1 MTTARPLPPVLRR
14 SVRGVLA
21 GLLTAVFLAPFYLML
36 RNALMDT
43 QGLTSPH
50 WTWWPSSMHW
60 ENFSS
65 LFSDP
70 ALHMGQALGNSLLIA
85 GITAPVSTLLASA
98 AGYAL
103 ARIPVPGRGVLLA
116 LVVATLMIPGSVT
129 FVPTFVVVGSMGGVN
144 TLWGIIAPGLFN
156 PFAVLLFRNFY
167 LQFPSEIEEAGRLD
181 GLGWL
186 GLYRRIALP
195 SSGAMLASLGAL
207 AFIDELERLPVAAGH
222 RAGPVLVDGPDRPV
236 DVPHLTDRQPA
247 RTVRRGRRDHR
258 ATGGHVPGRPA
269 LHRRRHRHQR
279 AQGLREPPSRA
290 WLRTTGPEPPDSGPF
305 GPGRT
310 TWRSNPHTHPTL
322 GGDKHEIR

>member
-1 MTTARPLPPVLRR
+1 MRSTRELSQVLRR
-14 SVRGVLA
+14 CARGALA
-21 GLLTAVFLAPFYLML
+21 GLLTAAFLAPFYLML
-36 RNALMDT
+36 RNALMDAR
-43 QGLTSPH
+43 GLTSPQ
-50 WTWWPSSMHW
+50 WTWWPSAMHW

-85 GITAPVSTLLASA
+85 AITAPVSTILASA

-129 FVPTFVVVGSMGGVN
+129 FVPTFVLVGSMGGVN

-167 LQFPSEIEEAGRLD
+167 LQFPTEIEEAGRLD
-181 GLGWL
+181 GLGWF

-207 AFIDELERLPVAAGH
+207 AFIDSWNSFLWPLVIGQDPSAWTAQIALSTFLTSQTVNLPGLFAGAVVTITPLVAMF
-222 RAGPVLVDGPDRPV
+222 LVAQRYIVEGI
-236 DVPHLTDRQPA
+236 
-247 RTVRRGRRDHR
+247 
-258 ATGGHVPGRPA
+258 ATS
-269 LHRRRHRHQR
+269 
-279 AQGLREPPSRA
+279 GLK
-290 WLRTTGPEPPDSGPF
+290 G
-305 GPGRT
+305 
-310 TWRSNPHTHPTL
+310 
-322 GGDKHEIR
+322 

>member
-1 MTTARPLPPVLRR
+1 MTTTRQLPQVVRR
-14 SVRGVLA
+14 SVRGLLA

-43 QGLTSPH
+43 QGLTAPD
-50 WTWWPSSMHW
+50 WTWWPSTMHW

-85 GITAPVSTLLASA
+85 AITAPVSTLLASA

-103 ARIPVPGRGVLLA
+103 ARIPVPGRGVMLA

-195 SSGAMLASLGAL
+195 SSGAMIASLGAL
-207 AFIDELERLPVAAGH
+207 AFIDSWNAFLWPLVIGQDPSAWTAQIALSTFLTSQTINLPGLFAGAVVTIAPLVAMF
-222 RAGPVLVDGPDRPV
+222 LVAQRYIVEGI
-236 DVPHLTDRQPA
+236 
-247 RTVRRGRRDHR
+247 
-258 ATGGHVPGRPA
+258 ATS
-269 LHRRRHRHQR
+269 
-279 AQGLREPPSRA
+279 GLK
-290 WLRTTGPEPPDSGPF
+290 G
-305 GPGRT
+305 
-310 TWRSNPHTHPTL
+310 
-322 GGDKHEIR
+322 

>member
-1 MTTARPLPPVLRR
+1 MTTARHLPQVLRR

-50 WTWWPSSMHW
+50 WTWWPSTMHW
-60 ENFSS
+60 DNFTS

-70 ALHMGQALGNSLLIA
+70 TLHMGQALGNSLLIA
-85 GITAPVSTLLASA
+85 VITAPVSTLLASA

-207 AFIDELERLPVAAGH
+207 AFIDSWNAFLWPLVIGQDPSSWTAQIALSTFLTSQTVNLPGLFAGAVVTIAPLVAMF
-222 RAGPVLVDGPDRPV
+222 LVAQRYIVEGI
-236 DVPHLTDRQPA
+236 
-247 RTVRRGRRDHR
+247 
-258 ATGGHVPGRPA
+258 ATS
-269 LHRRRHRHQR
+269 
-279 AQGLREPPSRA
+279 GLK
-290 WLRTTGPEPPDSGPF
+290 G
-305 GPGRT
+305 
-310 TWRSNPHTHPTL
+310 
-322 GGDKHEIR
+322 

>member
-1 MTTARPLPPVLRR
+1 MTTVRQGARALRR
-14 SVRGVLA
+14 PARGLLAGVLMV
-21 GLLTAVFLAPFYLML
+21 VFLTPFYLML
-36 RNALMDT
+36 RNALMDSRT
-43 QGLTSPH
+43 LTSPE
-50 WTWWPSSMHW
+50 WVWWPSTMHW
-60 ENFSS
+60 ENFTS

-70 ALHMGQALGNSLLIA
+70 TLDLGRSLGNSLLIA
-85 GITAPVSTLLASA
+85 AITAPVSTLLASA

-207 AFIDELERLPVAAGH
+207 AFIDSWNAFLWPLVIGQDPSAWTAQIALSTFLTSQTINLPGLFAGAVVTIAPLVAMF
-222 RAGPVLVDGPDRPV
+222 LVAQRYIVEGIA
-236 DVPHLTDRQPA
+236 H
-247 RTVRRGRRDHR
+247 
-258 ATGGHVPGRPA
+258 TGLKG
-269 LHRRRHRHQR
+269 
-279 AQGLREPPSRA
+279 
-290 WLRTTGPEPPDSGPF
+290 
-305 GPGRT
+305 
-310 TWRSNPHTHPTL
+310 
-322 GGDKHEIR
+322 

>member
-1 MTTARPLPPVLRR
+1 MATTRQLPPVVRR
-14 SVRGVLA
+14 SVRGLMA
-21 GLLTAVFLAPFYLML
+21 GLLTVLFLAPFYLML

-43 QGLTSPH
+43 QGLTSPD
-50 WTWWPSSMHW
+50 WTWWPSTMHW
-60 ENFSS
+60 ENFTS

-70 ALHMGQALGNSLLIA
+70 ALNMGQALGNSLLVA
-85 GITAPVSTLLASA
+85 AITAPVSTLLASA

-103 ARIPVPGRGVLLA
+103 ARIPVPGRGVMLA

-207 AFIDELERLPVAAGH
+207 AFIDSWNAFLWPLVIGQDPSAWTAQIALSTFLTSQTINLPGLFAGAVVTIAPLVAMF
-222 RAGPVLVDGPDRPV
+222 LVAQRYIVEGI
-236 DVPHLTDRQPA
+236 
-247 RTVRRGRRDHR
+247 
-258 ATGGHVPGRPA
+258 ATS
-269 LHRRRHRHQR
+269 
-279 AQGLREPPSRA
+279 GLK
-290 WLRTTGPEPPDSGPF
+290 G
-305 GPGRT
+305 
-310 TWRSNPHTHPTL
+310 
-322 GGDKHEIR
+322 

>member
-1 MTTARPLPPVLRR
+1 MATTRELPQVLRR

-43 QGLTSPH
+43 QDLTSPH
-50 WTWWPSSMHW
+50 WTWWPSTMHW
-60 ENFSS
+60 ENFTS

-70 ALHMGQALGNSLLIA
+70 TLHMGQALGNSLLIA
-85 GITAPVSTLLASA
+85 AITAPVSTVLASA
-98 AGYAL
+98 AGHAL

-167 LQFPSEIEEAGRLD
+167 LQFPTEIEEAGRLD

-207 AFIDELERLPVAAGH
+207 AFIDSWNAFLWPLVIGQDPSAWTAQIALSTFLTSQTINLPGLFAGAVVTITPLVAMF
-222 RAGPVLVDGPDRPV
+222 LVAQRYIVEGI
-236 DVPHLTDRQPA
+236 
-247 RTVRRGRRDHR
+247 
-258 ATGGHVPGRPA
+258 ATS
-269 LHRRRHRHQR
+269 
-279 AQGLREPPSRA
+279 GLK
-290 WLRTTGPEPPDSGPF
+290 G
-305 GPGRT
+305 
-310 TWRSNPHTHPTL
+310 
-322 GGDKHEIR
+322 

>member
-1 MTTARPLPPVLRR
+1 MTTARHLPQVLRR

-43 QGLTSPH
+43 QGLTSPD
-50 WTWWPSSMHW
+50 WTWWPSTMHW
-60 ENFSS
+60 ENFTS

-70 ALHMGQALGNSLLIA
+70 SVHMGQALGNSLLIA
-85 GITAPVSTLLASA
+85 AITAPVSTLLASA

-207 AFIDELERLPVAAGH
+207 AFIDSWNAFLWPLVIGQDPSAWTAQIALSTFLTSQTINLPGLFAGAVVTIAPLVAMF
-222 RAGPVLVDGPDRPV
+222 LVAQRYIVEGI
-236 DVPHLTDRQPA
+236 
-247 RTVRRGRRDHR
+247 
-258 ATGGHVPGRPA
+258 ATS
-269 LHRRRHRHQR
+269 
-279 AQGLREPPSRA
+279 GLK
-290 WLRTTGPEPPDSGPF
+290 G
-305 GPGRT
+305 
-310 TWRSNPHTHPTL
+310 
-322 GGDKHEIR
+322 

>member
-1 MTTARPLPPVLRR
+1 MTTTRQLPRVMRR

-43 QGLTSPH
+43 QGLTSPD
-50 WTWWPSSMHW
+50 WTWWPSTMHW

-70 ALHMGQALGNSLLIA
+70 SLHMGQALGNSLLIA
-85 GITAPVSTLLASA
+85 AITAPVSTLLASA

-103 ARIPVPGRGVLLA
+103 ARIPVPGRGVMLA

-207 AFIDELERLPVAAGH
+207 AFIDSWNAFLWPLVIGQDPSTWTAQIALSTFLTSQTINLPGLFAGAVVTIAPLVAMF
-222 RAGPVLVDGPDRPV
+222 LV
-236 DVPHLTDRQPA
+236 A
-247 RTVRRGRRDHR
+247 
-258 ATGGHVPGRPA
+258 
-269 LHRRRHRHQR
+269 QR
-279 AQGLREPPSRA
+279 YIVEGIASSGLK
-290 WLRTTGPEPPDSGPF
+290 G
-305 GPGRT
+305 
-310 TWRSNPHTHPTL
+310 
-322 GGDKHEIR
+322 

>member
-1 MTTARPLPPVLRR
+1 MTTARHLPPVLRR

-207 AFIDELERLPVAAGH
+207 AFIDSWNAFLWPLVIGQDPSSWTAQIALSTFLTSQTVNLPGLFAGAVVTIAPLVAMF
-222 RAGPVLVDGPDRPV
+222 LVAQRYIVEGI
-236 DVPHLTDRQPA
+236 
-247 RTVRRGRRDHR
+247 
-258 ATGGHVPGRPA
+258 ATS
-269 LHRRRHRHQR
+269 
-279 AQGLREPPSRA
+279 GLK
-290 WLRTTGPEPPDSGPF
+290 G
-305 GPGRT
+305 
-310 TWRSNPHTHPTL
+310 
-322 GGDKHEIR
+322 

>member
-1 MTTARPLPPVLRR
+1 MTTTRQLPQVVRR
-14 SVRGVLA
+14 SARGLLA

-43 QGLTSPH
+43 QGLTSPD
-50 WTWWPSSMHW
+50 WTWWPSTMHW

-85 GITAPVSTLLASA
+85 AITAPVSTLLASA

-207 AFIDELERLPVAAGH
+207 AFIDSWNAFLWPLVIGQDPSAWTAQIALSTFLTSQTINLPGLFAGAVVTIAPLVAMF
-222 RAGPVLVDGPDRPV
+222 LVAQRYIVEGI
-236 DVPHLTDRQPA
+236 
-247 RTVRRGRRDHR
+247 
-258 ATGGHVPGRPA
+258 ATS
-269 LHRRRHRHQR
+269 
-279 AQGLREPPSRA
+279 GLK
-290 WLRTTGPEPPDSGPF
+290 G
-305 GPGRT
+305 
-310 TWRSNPHTHPTL
+310 
-322 GGDKHEIR
+322 

>member
-1 MTTARPLPPVLRR
+1 MATTRQLPQVLRR

-43 QGLTSPH
+43 QDLTSPH
-50 WTWWPSSMHW
+50 WTWWPSTMHW
-60 ENFSS
+60 ENFTS

-70 ALHMGQALGNSLLIA
+70 TLHMGQALGNSLLIA
-85 GITAPVSTLLASA
+85 AITAPVSTLLASA

-207 AFIDELERLPVAAGH
+207 AFIDSWNAFLWPLVIGQDPSAWTAQIALSTFLTSQTINLPGLFAGAVVTIAPLVAMF
-222 RAGPVLVDGPDRPV
+222 LVAQRYIVEGI
-236 DVPHLTDRQPA
+236 
-247 RTVRRGRRDHR
+247 
-258 ATGGHVPGRPA
+258 ATS
-269 LHRRRHRHQR
+269 
-279 AQGLREPPSRA
+279 GLK
-290 WLRTTGPEPPDSGPF
+290 G
-305 GPGRT
+305 
-310 TWRSNPHTHPTL
+310 
-322 GGDKHEIR
+322 

>member
-1 MTTARPLPPVLRR
+1 MATTRELPQVLRR

-43 QGLTSPH
+43 QDLTSPH
-50 WTWWPSSMHW
+50 WTWWPSTMHW
-60 ENFSS
+60 ENFTS

-70 ALHMGQALGNSLLIA
+70 TLHMGQALGNSLLIA
-85 GITAPVSTLLASA
+85 AITAPVSTLLASA

-207 AFIDELERLPVAAGH
+207 AFIDSWNAFLWPLVIGQDPSAWTAQIALSTFLTSQTINLPGLFAGAVVTIAPLVAMF
-222 RAGPVLVDGPDRPV
+222 LVAQRYIVEGI
-236 DVPHLTDRQPA
+236 
-247 RTVRRGRRDHR
+247 
-258 ATGGHVPGRPA
+258 ATS
-269 LHRRRHRHQR
+269 
-279 AQGLREPPSRA
+279 GLK
-290 WLRTTGPEPPDSGPF
+290 G
-305 GPGRT
+305 
-310 TWRSNPHTHPTL
+310 
-322 GGDKHEIR
+322 

>member
-1 MTTARPLPPVLRR
+1 MTTNPFKRLRPGARGLLV
-14 SVRGVLA
+14 

-36 RNALMDT
+36 RNALMDSRS
-43 QGLTSPH
+43 LTSPE
-50 WTWWPSSMHW
+50 WTWWPSPMHW
-60 ENFSS
+60 ENFTA
-65 LFSDP
+65 LFDDP
-70 ALHMGQALGNSLLIA
+70 ALHLGRALGNSLLIA

-144 TLWGIIAPGLFN
+144 TLWGIVAPGLFN

-207 AFIDELERLPVAAGH
+207 AFIDSWNAFLWPLVIGQDPSAWTAQIALSTFLTSQTINLPGLFAGAVVTVA
-222 RAGPVLVDGPDRPV
+222 PLVAMFLIAQRYIVEGI
-236 DVPHLTDRQPA
+236 
-247 RTVRRGRRDHR
+247 
-258 ATGGHVPGRPA
+258 ATS
-269 LHRRRHRHQR
+269 
-279 AQGLREPPSRA
+279 GLK
-290 WLRTTGPEPPDSGPF
+290 G
-305 GPGRT
+305 
-310 TWRSNPHTHPTL
+310 
-322 GGDKHEIR
+322 

>member
-1 MTTARPLPPVLRR
+1 MKTTTRQLPQVVRR
-14 SVRGVLA
+14 SVRGLLA

-43 QGLTSPH
+43 RGLTSPE
-50 WTWWPSSMHW
+50 WSWWPSTMHW

-85 GITAPVSTLLASA
+85 AITAPVSTLLASA

-103 ARIPVPGRGVLLA
+103 ARIPVPGRGVVLA

-207 AFIDELERLPVAAGH
+207 AFIDSWNAFLWPLVIGQDPSAWTAQIALSTFLTSQTINLPGLFAGAVVTIAPLVAMF
-222 RAGPVLVDGPDRPV
+222 LVAQRYIVEGI
-236 DVPHLTDRQPA
+236 
-247 RTVRRGRRDHR
+247 
-258 ATGGHVPGRPA
+258 ATS
-269 LHRRRHRHQR
+269 
-279 AQGLREPPSRA
+279 GLKS
-290 WLRTTGPEPPDSGPF
+290 
-305 GPGRT
+305 
-310 TWRSNPHTHPTL
+310 
-322 GGDKHEIR
+322 

>member
-1 MTTARPLPPVLRR
+1 MTTTRQLPRVMRR

-43 QGLTSPH
+43 QGLTSPD
-50 WTWWPSSMHW
+50 WTWWPSTMHW
-60 ENFSS
+60 ENFTS

-70 ALHMGQALGNSLLIA
+70 SLHMGQALGNSLLIA
-85 GITAPVSTLLASA
+85 AITAPVSTLLASA

-103 ARIPVPGRGVLLA
+103 ARIPVPGRGVMLA

-207 AFIDELERLPVAAGH
+207 AFIDSWNAFLWPLVIGQDPSTWTAQIALSTFLTSQTINLPGLFAGAVVTIAPLVAMF
-222 RAGPVLVDGPDRPV
+222 LV
-236 DVPHLTDRQPA
+236 A
-247 RTVRRGRRDHR
+247 
-258 ATGGHVPGRPA
+258 
-269 LHRRRHRHQR
+269 QR
-279 AQGLREPPSRA
+279 YIVEGIASSGLK
-290 WLRTTGPEPPDSGPF
+290 G
-305 GPGRT
+305 
-310 TWRSNPHTHPTL
+310 
-322 GGDKHEIR
+322 